1 MPIRY
6 RPPGPVAV
14 AKRTD
19 MTSQV
24 FTCIEGH
31 TEGMPVRMVVGG
43 APVLRGATMS
53 ERRQHFVADYD
64 WIRRALMLEPRGH
77 SHMSGTIFYPPTS
90 PEADFSLLFIET
102 SGCLPMCGHA
112 TLGSITFALESGLVK
127 PREPGMVVVDVPAG
141 QIRARYEQQGDKVT
155 SVRFTN
161 VPGFLLIRDAEIE
174 LAALGRLT
182 FDIAYGGNFYPII
195 EPQENYPGCEHF
207 SAQQLLEW
215 GCEVQRLVNE
225 KYEVV
230 HPENPSIR
238 GVNHCMWAGQPLAAD
253 SDGRSVVIAGDS
265 LVDRSPCGTGS
276 SARVA
281 QRFARGWLKQGEAF
295 RHESLIGSRF
305 TGRVEAT
312 TKLSNWLPAVYPS
325 IEGSAWIT
333 GRAEFHVDDQ
343 QPYWDG
349 FSLNDFSGPRTA

>member
-1 MPIRY
+1 
-6 RPPGPVAV
+6 
-14 AKRTD
+14 

-31 TEGMPVRMVVGG
+31 TEGMPVRMVVEG
-43 APVLRGATMS
+43 APILQGATMS
-53 ERRQHFVADYD
+53 ERRQHFMAEYD

-77 SHMSGTIFYPPTS
+77 SHMSGTIFYPPAS

-127 PREPGMVVVDVPAG
+127 PREAGVVVVDVPAG
-141 QIRARYEQQGDKVT
+141 RIRARYEQAGDKVT

-161 VPGFLLIRDAEIE
+161 VPSFLLHEDVPIFLPQLGE
-174 LAALGRLT
+174 LKV
-182 FDIAYGGNFYPII
+182 DIAYGGNFYPII
-195 EPQENYPGCEHF
+195 EVQANYPGCEHF
-207 SAQQLLEW
+207 APEQLLEW
-215 GCEVQRLVNE
+215 GREVQRLVNASLD
-225 KYEVV
+225 VV

-238 GVNHCMWAGQPLAAD
+238 GVRHCMWTGHPLADD
-253 SDGRSVVIAGDS
+253 SNGRSVVIAGDS

-281 QRFARGWLKQGEAF
+281 QRFARGWLGEGEAF
-295 RHESLIGSRF
+295 RHESIIGSRF
-305 TGRVEAT
+305 VGRVEAT
-312 TKLSNWLPAVYPS
+312 TRLSNGIPAVYPS

-333 GRAEFHVDDQ
+333 GRAEFQVDDR

-349 FSLNDFSGPRTA
+349 FTLNEFVGRRSA